1 MAASSHASKLSDG
14 ELDSK
19 TWPQTSG
26 PYETSARLLPFVTKT
41 VWEEFTPLAKST
53 GAVNLGQ
60 GFPDWAAPDFVKEAM
75 VNAVTIRNDNQYT
88 RSAGHPSLVQK
99 LARLYSG
106 WLGRAVDWE
115 SEVTVTVGAT
125 EALFALTQS
134 LLGAEDEAVILE
146 PSFDIYAAQITMAG
160 AASVRVPLRLVEGAG
175 PGGAAGWKLDP
186 AELEAALT
194 PKSRLLIL
202 NTPHNPTGKVFTRE
216 ELESIARIVRAHPR
230 LVVLCDEVYEHL
242 TYDGAE
248 HVRLASLPGMWDRCV
263 TVSSSGKTFSVTGWK
278 VGWVVG
284 PRPLVRSVMTAN
296 AWVQFSVPTP
306 TQSAIAEALAKADS
320 PYQGFPSFYHFLR
333 AQYRGKRDRLVRAL
347 RRAGM
352 RPIVPSAGFFIM
364 AQTAGSTVP
373 DKYMAQSTPSCPKM
387 TRDWALARH
396 LTIDHGVACIPP
408 SAFYC
413 AETKPLASSLLRFA
427 FCKTDSEL
435 AKAAVRLAAIG
446 GAEAVSEA
454 EAEAAALVA
463 EGAAGAV
470 ASTGAA
476 LADASFGAVHLA
488 AALGVGVAAGAM
500 LALSLARRT

>member
-134 LLGAEDEAVILE
+134 LL
-146 PSFDIYAAQITMAG
+146 
-160 AASVRVPLRLVEGAG
+160 G

-306 TQSAIAEALAKADS
+306 TQSAIAEALEKADS

-413 AETKPLASSLLRFA
+413 AENKPLASSLLRFA

-500 LALSLARRT
+500 LALSLARRA